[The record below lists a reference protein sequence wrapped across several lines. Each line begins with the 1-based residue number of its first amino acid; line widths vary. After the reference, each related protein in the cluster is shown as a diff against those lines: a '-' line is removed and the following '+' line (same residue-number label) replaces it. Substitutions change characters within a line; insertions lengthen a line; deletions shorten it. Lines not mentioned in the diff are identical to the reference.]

1 MREDRVWETP
11 SVLQLIWNAETF
23 QVKWLHYLK
32 KSHLALSILAT
43 GGIAEPHSP
52 EFSSSESPSLVK
64 NGKGVDLLRAHT
76 GLVSLYVLA
85 ILGLISDLQDERC
98 KDKKQGL
105 QGLPLFNSLWTSETS
120 VKFIDFFLS

>member
-1 MREDRVWETP
+1 M
-11 SVLQLIWNAETF
+11 
-23 QVKWLHYLK
+23 K

-52 EFSSSESPSLVK
+52 ELSSSESPSLVK

-98 KDKKQGL
+98 KDILSTCTALGL
-105 QGLPLFNSLWTSETS
+105 TQILPETRKEIIAGCLCDLSLQES
-120 VKFIDFFLS
+120 